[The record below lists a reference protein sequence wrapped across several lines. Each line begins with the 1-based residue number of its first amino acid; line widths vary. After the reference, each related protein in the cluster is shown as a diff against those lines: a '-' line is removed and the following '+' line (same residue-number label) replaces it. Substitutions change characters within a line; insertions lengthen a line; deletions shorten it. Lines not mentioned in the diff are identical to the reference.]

1 MGGGG
6 SIQRSQYFRGGILLK
21 DDSINNIIQGGCLM
35 NVEVTED
42 QKSEEKKKK

>member
-6 SIQRSQYFRGGILLK
+6 SIQRSQYFRGGIFFK

-35 NVEVTED
+35 DVEVTED
-42 QKSEEKKKK
+42 QKSEKKKKK